1 MIERFERGASMA
13 QLDEHP
19 TVKHFREKRADRTE
33 LSEAQALDAAWL
45 RQLCLDA
52 GADDVGFVESDRPD
66 IADQQAEI
74 QSVFPR
80 TKTLISFICRMNRDN
95 VRTPARSISNLEF
108 HHTTDETNDVARR
121 IVSGLEKIGIGAI
134 NGGAAGFPME
144 ADRWG
149 SKMWVIS
156 HKPVA
161 IAAGL
166 GQMGIHRNVIHPEFG
181 NFILLGTVL
190 VDATVTEY
198 SHAIAY
204 NPCLECKLCVAACPT
219 GAISSDGQ
227 FNFSACYTH
236 NYREFMGGF
245 SDWVENIADSKNARD
260 YRKKVSGAETV
271 SMWQSLSFG
280 ANYKAAYCMAV
291 CPAGED
297 VIAPFLTH
305 RKQFLDDVVRPLQ
318 NKPETIYVVPNTD
331 AEEYVARRFPYKET
345 KRVSN
350 GLAGQGTI
358 RSFLRGLNFVFQK
371 SKSKGLNAVYH
382 FTFTGNEEVKATV
395 TICDQKLQV
404 SEGHVGQPDLK
415 LTADSQTWLR
425 LLRKEANLVWAL
437 LRRKIRIHGS
447 PKLLLAFGRCFPS

>member
-1 MIERFERGASMA
+1 MA
-13 QLDEHP
+13 QLEEHP
-19 TVKHFREKRADRTE
+19 TVKKFREQRADRTD

-52 GADDVGFVESDRPD
+52 GADDVGFVESERPE
-66 IADQQAEI
+66 IADQRAEI

-80 TKTLISFICRMNRDN
+80 AKTLISFVCRMNREN
-95 VRTPARSISNLEF
+95 IRTPARSISNLEF
-108 HHTTDETNDVARR
+108 HHTTDETNEVARR
-121 IVSGLEKIGIGAI
+121 IVSSLEDIGIGAI

-144 ADRWG
+144 ADRWE

-161 IAAGL
+161 VAAGL
-166 GQMGIHRNVIHPEFG
+166 GQMGIHRNVIHPKFG

-190 VDATVTEY
+190 VDAKVTEY
-198 SHAIAY
+198 SQPIVY

-219 GAISSDGQ
+219 GAISPDGQ

-245 SDWVENIADSKNARD
+245 NDWVENIADSKNARD

-297 VIAPFLTH
+297 VIGPFLTN
-305 RKQFLDDVVRPLQ
+305 RKQFLEDVVRPLQ

-331 AEEYVARRFPYKET
+331 AEEYVARRFPHKET

-358 RSFLRGLNFVFQK
+358 RSFLRGLNFVFQRGK
-371 SKSKGLNAVYH
+371 SNGLNAVYH
-382 FTFTGNEEVKATV
+382 FTFTGKEETKATV
-395 TICDQKLQV
+395 TIRDEKLQV
-404 SEGHVGQPDLK
+404 SEGHVGQPDLT
-415 LTADSQTWLR
+415 LTADSETWLR
-425 LLRKEANLVWAL
+425 FLRKEANLVWAL

-447 PKLLLAFGRCFPS
+447 PRLLLAFGRCFPP

>member
-1 MIERFERGASMA
+1 MTHLA
-13 QLDEHP
+13 EHP
-19 TVKHFREKRADRTE
+19 TVKRFREQKADRTDIPE
-33 LSEAQALDAAWL
+33 TQVLDAAWL

-52 GADDVGFVESDRPD
+52 GADDVGFVEGNRPE
-66 IADQQAEI
+66 IADQKAEI

-80 TKTLISFICRMNRDN
+80 TKTLISFVCRMNREN
-95 VRTPARSISNLEF
+95 IRTPARSISNLEF
-108 HHTTDETNDVARR
+108 HHTTDETNEVARR
-121 IVSGLEKIGIGAI
+121 IVSSLEKIGIGAI

-149 SKMWVIS
+149 SKMWIIS

-161 IAAGL
+161 VAAGL
-166 GQMGIHRNVIHPEFG
+166 GQMGIHRNVIHPKLG

-198 SHAIAY
+198 SDRIAY

-219 GAISSDGQ
+219 GAIRPDGE

-245 SDWVENIADSKNARD
+245 NDWVENIADSKDAHD

-297 VIAPFLTH
+297 VIRPFLTD
-305 RKQFLDDVVRPLQ
+305 RKQYLDDVVRPLQ
-318 NKPETIYVVPNTD
+318 NKPEAIYVVPNSD
-331 AEEYVARRFPYKET
+331 AEEYVVRRFPHKET
-345 KRVSN
+345 RRVSN
-350 GLAGQGTI
+350 GLAGQGSI
-358 RSFLRGLNFVFQK
+358 RGFLRGLNFVFQK
-371 SKSKGLNAVYH
+371 GKSKGLNAVYH
-382 FTFTGNEEVKATV
+382 FTFTGKEETKATV
-395 TICDQKLQV
+395 IICDETLLV

-425 LLRKEANLVWAL
+425 FLRKEANLVWAL
-437 LRRKIRIHGS
+437 LWRKIRIQGS
-447 PKLLLAFGRCFPS
+447 PKLLLGFSRCFPS

>member
-1 MIERFERGASMA
+1 MTHLA
-13 QLDEHP
+13 EHP
-19 TVKHFREKRADRTE
+19 TVKRFREQKADRTDIPE
-33 LSEAQALDAAWL
+33 TQVLDAAWL

-52 GADDVGFVESDRPD
+52 GADDVGFVEGNRPE
-66 IADQQAEI
+66 IADQKAEI

-80 TKTLISFICRMNRDN
+80 TKTLISFVCRMNREN
-95 VRTPARSISNLEF
+95 IRTPARSISNLEF
-108 HHTTDETNDVARR
+108 HHTTDETNEVARR
-121 IVSGLEKIGIGAI
+121 IVSSLEKIGIGAI

-149 SKMWVIS
+149 SKMWIIS

-161 IAAGL
+161 VAAGL
-166 GQMGIHRNVIHPEFG
+166 GQMGIHRNVIHPKLG

-190 VDATVTEY
+190 VDATVAEY
-198 SHAIAY
+198 SHRIAY

-219 GAISSDGQ
+219 GAIRPDGE

-245 SDWVENIADSKNARD
+245 NDWVENIADSKDAHD

-297 VIAPFLTH
+297 VIRPFLTD
-305 RKQFLDDVVRPLQ
+305 RKQYLDDVVRPLQ
-318 NKPETIYVVPNTD
+318 NKPEAIYVVPNSD
-331 AEEYVARRFPYKET
+331 AEEYVVRRFPHKKT
-345 KRVSN
+345 RRVSN
-350 GLAGQGTI
+350 GLAGQGSI
-358 RSFLRGLNFVFQK
+358 RGFLRGLNFVFQK
-371 SKSKGLNAVYH
+371 GKSKGLNAVYH
-382 FTFTGNEEVKATV
+382 FTFTGKEETKATV
-395 TICDQKLQV
+395 IICDETLLV

-425 LLRKEANLVWAL
+425 FLRKEANLVWAL
-437 LRRKIRIHGS
+437 LWRKIRIQGS
-447 PKLLLAFGRCFPS
+447 PKLLLGFSRCFPS